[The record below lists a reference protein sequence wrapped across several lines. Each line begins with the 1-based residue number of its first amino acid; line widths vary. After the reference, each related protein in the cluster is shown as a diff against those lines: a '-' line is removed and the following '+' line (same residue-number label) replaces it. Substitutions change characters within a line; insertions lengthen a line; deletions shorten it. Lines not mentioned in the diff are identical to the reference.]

1 MADPSASPRTG
12 SPLAALSLAGKRIVV
27 TRALAQS
34 SELFQKLS
42 QRGALPTSLP
52 LVSFSAPQDY
62 APLDAALRR
71 WLEFDWVLFTSA
83 NAVQSVVS
91 RSAVLGLALDKPG
104 KNPRIAVVGP
114 ATKAEA
120 TKADLHVDHV
130 AKTHLGT
137 ALAEELA
144 SQLRDKSVFLPR
156 SDRANPD
163 LPAAL
168 QRLGANVTEVVAYR
182 TLPPSEV
189 DRDHVTQVL
198 DHESDAA
205 IFFSPSAVHNL
216 ADLLGKQALTELQN
230 KIAIAA
236 VGPVTSS
243 TLREYGIRQIVTAVD
258 TTAAA
263 VIVALESYFSAI
275 ATGQKPLAGAK
286 HG

>member
-1 MADPSASPRTG
+1 VADRYASPKTD
-12 SPLAALSLAGKRIVV
+12 SPLAASSLAGKRIVI
-27 TRALAQS
+27 TRAVAQS
-34 SELFQKLS
+34 SELLQQLS
-42 QRGALPTSLP
+42 QHGAIPTSLP

-71 WLEFDWVLFTSA
+71 WQEFDWVLFTSA

-91 RSAVLGLALDKPG
+91 RSAARGLALDQPG

-120 TKADLHVDHV
+120 TKSALHVDHV

-137 ALAEELA
+137 ALGEELA
-144 SQLRDKSVFLPR
+144 AQLRDKIVFLPR

-168 QRLGANVTEVVAYR
+168 KQLAAKLTEVVAYR

-189 DRDHVTQVL
+189 DRNHVTQVL
-198 DHESDAA
+198 GHESDAV

-216 ADLLGKQALTELQN
+216 ADLLGKQPLAELQN

-243 TLREYGIRQIVTAVD
+243 TLREYGICQIVTALD
-258 TTAAA
+258 TTATA